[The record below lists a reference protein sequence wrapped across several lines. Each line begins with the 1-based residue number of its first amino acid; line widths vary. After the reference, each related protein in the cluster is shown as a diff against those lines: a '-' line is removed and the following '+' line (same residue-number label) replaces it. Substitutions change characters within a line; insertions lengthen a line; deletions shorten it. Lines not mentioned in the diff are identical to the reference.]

1 MRNGGKWYLPMMKS
15 RENNI
20 SSDQRVPDFRSPGTG
35 RYLPLVASGVLT
47 FEKLRAAEVTAIARG
62 IEVEA
67 VLLREFYVGKQVLLD
82 ALSGYY
88 GCLSLEYD
96 ERLPVPPQLLSGLD
110 GERLSLGQWFPVGKS
125 GDTVIVA
132 VGDPHDPA
140 VIEEIGRCLQADNYD
155 IRVALA
161 EDIQWFIQDYLHA
174 KPGQLVGTERTGLAY
189 WRNTMAQWRTRL
201 ACYRNDMAMGRTGL
215 AFLRWGLGF
224 VAVSNALMRSH
235 LLREGTFPPWVI
247 MAAGFLMAIY
257 GLDIYR
263 RIRKTRLRPPGHHTL
278 VEVTNATLQF
288 LEDYHFIEDAGT
300 VVTTKKTMLGRL
312 GDFLADHCTILY
324 PSPASK
330 ERTQLARE
338 RNVLAA
344 QRTVAACYRTIY
356 SRARTGLA
364 FIRSGVSFASLG
376 LGLLQYF
383 GLSALSAFD
392 ALLVVAGAFM
402 IIDGFLWYM
411 PVRKEQS
418 EVPRCRVF
426 QGVR

>member
-1 MRNGGKWYLPMMKS
+1 MMKS
-15 RENNI
+15 EEKNI
-20 SSDQRVPDFRSPGTG
+20 PCVHGAPDFRSPATG

-47 FEKLRAAEVTAIARG
+47 AEALRAAEDTALARG
-62 IEVEA
+62 LEVED
-67 VLLREFYVGKQVLLD
+67 VLLREFNLPKQTLLE
-82 ALSGYY
+82 ALSSYY
-88 GCLSLEYD
+88 GCPYLEYD
-96 ERLPVPPQLLSGLD
+96 ERLPVPPQLLAGLD
-110 GERLSLGQWFPVGKS
+110 GERLSLSQWFPVGKLRMAV
-125 GDTVIVA
+125 TVA
-132 VGDPHDPA
+132 VNDPNDPA
-140 VIEEIGRCLQADNYD
+140 VLEEIRRCLETETLD
-155 IRVALA
+155 IHVALS
-161 EDIQWFIQDYLHA
+161 EDIQWFIQDFLHA
-174 KPGQLVGTERTGLAY
+174 KPGQLVGTERTGLAF

-224 VAVSNALMRSH
+224 VAVSDALMRMRLPLH
-235 LLREGTFPPWVI
+235 GTIVPWLI
-247 MAAGFLMAIY
+247 MGAGFLMASY
-257 GLDIYR
+257 GLVMYLK
-263 RIRKTRLRPPGHHTL
+263 IRKSRLRPPGHYTL
-278 VEVTNATLQF
+278 VEVTSATLRF
-288 LEDYHFIEDAGT
+288 LEDFHFIDDSGRT
-300 VVTTKKTMLGRL
+300 VPTKQTMLGRL

-364 FIRSGVSFASLG
+364 FIRTGVSFASLG

-383 GLSALSAFD
+383 GVSVLSVFD
-392 ALLVVAGAFM
+392 ALLAVSGIFM

-418 EVPRCRVF
+418 EIPRCRVV

>member
-1 MRNGGKWYLPMMKS
+1 L
-15 RENNI
+15 
-20 SSDQRVPDFRSPGTG
+20 
-35 RYLPLVASGVLT
+35 
-47 FEKLRAAEVTAIARG
+47 EKLRAAEDTAIARG
-62 IEVEA
+62 IEVEG
-67 VLLREFYVGKQVLLD
+67 VLLREFNLPKQTLLE
-82 ALSGYY
+82 ALSSYY
-88 GCLSLEYD
+88 GCPYLEYD
-96 ERLPVPPQLLSGLD
+96 ERLPVPPQLLAGLD
-110 GERLSLGQWFPVGKS
+110 GERLSLSQWFPVGKS
-125 GDTVIVA
+125 GETATVA
-132 VGDPHDPA
+132 MSNPHDL
-140 VIEEIGRCLQADNYD
+140 VVLEEIRRYLKTETYE
-155 IRVALA
+155 IRIALV
-161 EDIQWFIQDYLHA
+161 EDIQWFIQDFLHA

-224 VAVSNALMRSH
+224 VALGNAIIRTRLALH
-235 LLREGTFPPWVI
+235 GTIFPWLI
-247 MAAGFLMAIY
+247 MAAGFLMASY
-257 GLDIYR
+257 GLVMYLK
-263 RIRKTRLRPPGHHTL
+263 IRKSRIRPPGHHTL
-278 VEVTNATLQF
+278 VEVTSATLQF
-288 LEDYHFIEDAGT
+288 LEDYHFIDDTGRMIPS
-300 VVTTKKTMLGRL
+300 KKTMLGRL

-364 FIRSGVSFASLG
+364 FIRTGVSFASLG

-383 GLSALSAFD
+383 GVSALSVFD
-392 ALLVVAGAFM
+392 AMLSVAGIFM

-418 EVPRCRVF
+418 EIPRCRVF
-426 QGVR
+426 QGADQA